1 MRPSFCQ
8 KPIHTGVSCER
19 HPGLPAEGLVPR
31 GLALGLCPYT

>member
-19 HPGLPAEGLVPR
+19 HPGLQAEGLVPR
-31 GLALGLCPYT
+31 VWF